1 MIHIR
6 RATQEDAERILAISA
21 QVWDGNDY
29 VPSTL
34 ADWLVDPSGEL
45 VVAEVDGAVASF
57 AYRTWLL
64 PGHAWLQG
72 IRTDSDYRGKGVGTA
87 LSQALV
93 DRAWRAG
100 AARISLS
107 TYFDNTPSIRIIE
120 ALGFKRVASF
130 VVLER
135 TVKAPPLP
143 ATADPDVAKPTS
155 DEAAQ
160 FILGSPCLATARG
173 WYPFQWLFLP
183 FAARPQA
190 FLENTPYR
198 VGIRS
203 SGGWRSLLCAAP
215 GREAGDAAFL
225 SFLDGD
231 PRDFAALVAR
241 ASQDLGT
248 STWESMI
255 PRHGDDVARALPFLL
270 ELGFKPWQDGRED
283 VLCYELVASRLE
295 GRSDA

>member
-6 RATQEDAERILAISA
+6 RATQGDAERILAISA
-21 QVWDGNDY
+21 HVWDGNDY

-72 IRTDSDYRGKGVGTA
+72 IRTDPAYRGKGVGTA
-87 LSQALV
+87 LSHALV

-120 ALGFKRVASF
+120 SLGFEQVASF

-135 TVKAPPLP
+135 TAEALLLP
-143 ATADPDVAKPTS
+143 ANADPGGAEPTS

-160 FILGSPCLATARG
+160 FILTSPCLATARG
-173 WYPFQWLFLP
+173 WYPFEWVFLP

-190 FLENTPYR
+190 FLEKTPYR
-198 VGIRS
+198 IGIRS
-203 SGGWRSLLCAAP
+203 SGGWRSLLCASP
-215 GREAGDAAFL
+215 GRAAGAPAFL

-231 PRDFAALVAR
+231 PRDFAALVAQ
-241 ASQDLGT
+241 ASRDLAT
-248 STWESMI
+248 ATWESMI
-255 PRHGDDVARALPFLL
+255 PRRGEDVALALTPLL

-283 VLCYELVASRLE
+283 VLCYELVASRLK
-295 GRSDA
+295 GRSGA